1 MARRE
6 LMVTHYEAEMVLLPV
21 KDARQEVLRLT
32 VFGSNFPERAIEP
45 EMFAV
50 EVQAHNVSIA
60 RDQKSIRGFFSQL
73 PPEGAP
79 IRVRYGD
86 SQEGV
91 LREPFFARRVRP
103 LDKECRSDAEK
114 R

>member
-6 LMVTHYEAEMVLLPV
+6 LIVTHYEAEMVLLAI
-21 KDARQEVLRLT
+21 KDARQEILRLT
-32 VFGSNFPERAIEP
+32 EFGPNFPERAIAP
-45 EMFAV
+45 EMLV
-50 EVQAHNVSIA
+50 GEVQAHNVSIA

-86 SQEGV
+86 SQEGG
-91 LREPFFARRVRP
+91 LREPFSARKVRP
-103 LDKECRSDAEK
+103 LAKECRSDAEK
-114 R
+114 